1 MPQIRLKTNSP
12 DYLDPGQTPQ
22 GSSRP
27 RCCDMPGCQKPGEHR
42 APRDRSLSSHY
53 WFCLDHVQDYNA
65 AWNFFAGMADRDI
78 ENHIVAS
85 FYGDRPTWRADAYR
99 GLEAELW
106 RKIEAMRFFRD
117 EEPGPEQANPNARS
131 TGNPE
136 LDALAV
142 LGLEAPIDFAAIK
155 KRYRTLVK
163 QYHPDHQGGD
173 ASKEDLLKKIN
184 MAYTILKVS
193 FRG

>member
-1 MPQIRLKTNSP
+1 
-12 DYLDPGQTPQ
+12 
-22 GSSRP
+22 
-27 RCCDMPGCQKPGEHR
+27 MPGCQKPGEHR

-78 ENHIVAS
+78 ENHIVPS